1 MLGLSLFLPPAVNS
15 QSKPVLFADDTGI
28 IIYHSERAGFQYVI
42 INDIFHKMNK

>member
-28 IIYHSERAGFQYVI
+28 IIYYPEMAGFQNV